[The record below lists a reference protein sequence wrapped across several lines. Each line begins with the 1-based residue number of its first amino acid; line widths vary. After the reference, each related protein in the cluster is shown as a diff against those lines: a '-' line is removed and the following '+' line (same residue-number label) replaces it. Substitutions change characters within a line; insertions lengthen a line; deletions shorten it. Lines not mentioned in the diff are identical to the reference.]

1 MSNPIRS
8 RNRTAVVFGVSLAV
22 FLPALIVPRS
32 AEHLPLRTMLL
43 VASMAAMLFSAVW
56 LIVRWD
62 EARRLTRLRAGQGVL
77 ARWSIDAAQWQ
88 AFRRHS
94 AAWDQREGLRPNDAD
109 LAQDP
114 GPAGIEIVVARDGI
128 LIGQD
133 FHPLEKDVR
142 ITVHPNWMEF
152 HQVIPKPNGPAL
164 HTVLR
169 LPLRPGQELLGRE
182 VEQACRHAY
191 TVAAGVGR
199 RALLALGLG
208 LIVGMPAVAALAWFV
223 ARITGW
229 VE

>member
-1 MSNPIRS
+1 MFDPIRS
-8 RNRTAVVFGVSLAV
+8 RNRTAVVFGVSMTV
-22 FLPALIVPRS
+22 FLPALVVPRS
-32 AEHLPLRTMLL
+32 DEHLTLRTMLL
-43 VASMAAMLFSAVW
+43 VASLALVLFCAVW
-56 LIVRWD
+56 LVVRWD

-94 AAWDQREGLRPNDAD
+94 AEWDLRGDLRPNDAH

-114 GPAGIEIVVARDGI
+114 GPAGIAIVVARDGI

-142 ITVHPNWMEF
+142 ITVHARWMEF
-152 HQVIPKPNGPAL
+152 HQVIAKANGPAL

-169 LPLRPGQELLGRE
+169 LPLQRGREQLGRQ
-182 VEQACRHAY
+182 VEQACRHAPAA
-191 TVAAGVGR
+191 AAGFGR
-199 RALLALGLG
+199 RALLFLGLG
-208 LIVGMPAVAALAWFV
+208 LIVGMPAVTALAWWI
-223 ARITGW
+223 AWATGW

>member
-1 MSNPIRS
+1 MFDPIRS

-22 FLPALIVPRS
+22 FLPALLVPRS
-32 AEHLPLRTMLL
+32 DEHLALRTMLL
-43 VASMAAMLFSAVW
+43 VASLALMLSSAVW

-77 ARWSIDAAQWQ
+77 ARWSIDAVQWQ

-94 AAWDQREGLRPNDAD
+94 AAWDQRDDLRPNDAH

-114 GPAGIEIVVARDGI
+114 GPAGIAIAVARDGI

-142 ITVHPNWMEF
+142 ITVHAHWMEF
-152 HQVIPKPNGPAL
+152 HQVIPKADGPAL

-169 LPLRPGQELLGRE
+169 LPLQPGREQLGRE
-182 VEQACRHAY
+182 VEQAYRHAC
-191 TVAAGVGR
+191 TVAAGFGR

-208 LIVGMPAVAALAWFV
+208 LIVGMPAVTALAWWV
-223 ARITGW
+223 AWVTGW
-229 VE
+229 VG